1 MKTKWMLT
9 GLIAVALGVAAF
21 GTTGCSKSEH
31 EHASGEQMHDA
42 GTSPVVIASNT
53 ASLMGDTNTGQAMPA
68 VNTNQAASEVKA
80 ALMVQ
85 YTCSMHP
92 EVVQDK
98 PGRCPKCSMK
108 LIEKK

>member
-21 GTTGCSKSEH
+21 GMTGCSKS
-31 EHASGEQMHDA
+31 EHASGEQMHDTS
-42 GTSPVVIASNT
+42 TSPVVIASNT
-53 ASLMGDTNTGQAMPA
+53 ASLMEDTNTSQAMPA
-68 VNTNQAASEVKA
+68 VNTNQAASGVKA

-98 PGRCPKCSMK
+98 PGRCPKCGMK